1 MLQLWRSGFYEVLIK
16 ISPDPSSFSFMFNV
30 YVITVQNGGI
40 VILFKVMILCKVNI
54 LQAFEETSFSNGSI
68 TNDN

>member
-1 MLQLWRSGFYEVLIK
+1 MK
-16 ISPDPSSFSFMFNV
+16 ILPDPSSFSFMFNV

-54 LQAFEETSFSNGSI
+54 LQPFEETSFSNGSI